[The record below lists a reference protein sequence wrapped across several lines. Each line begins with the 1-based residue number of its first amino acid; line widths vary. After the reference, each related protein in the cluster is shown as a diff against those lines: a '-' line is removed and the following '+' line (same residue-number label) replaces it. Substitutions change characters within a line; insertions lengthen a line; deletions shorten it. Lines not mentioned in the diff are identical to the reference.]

1 MIFGYVQAVA
11 NADPSSAR
19 RRVHADIQQAEYFL
33 ELLGDEYAELSERLT
48 HHRTEL
54 VTYEHVGDL
63 PGIRRKERVI
73 RQLEKD
79 LFDVEQ
85 MVRALWKTVAPNEE
99 PPSF

>member
-63 PGIRRKERVI
+63 PDQSARIYDGLDVSRDGRWLFLTYFDREDT
-73 RQLEKD
+73 D
-79 LFDVEQ
+79 LMLIDNF
-85 MVRALWKTVAPNEE
+85 R
-99 PPSF
+99 